1 MGQKPKRLTPTASH
15 LDFFGAQLRALR
27 GELAI
32 VELAPKLLVSP
43 DLLRKVEVGER
54 YPSEAFI
61 RIADDV
67 LDAGGLLLAM
77 GPLLL
82 REQRLKARAGTKA
95 SVFSPDSNDAF
106 VLDWMLTES
115 TWEPVHDATQDEA
128 HSSLA
133 KLRKDDHLLGAGAT
147 YPRTRIFLETELESL
162 TQSQPLQA
170 ISVLELA
177 AYSAVDLGS
186 DAAAQQHYHQAL
198 RTALRTGH
206 RRHGAHL
213 IASLA
218 YLTMECGHPRSAARL
233 AQAVIAGVAE
243 RTTPT
248 EGAVWWII
256 KARAHAMMR
265 ERQECLQALGKAEEH
280 LAREPADDEVE
291 LISYF
296 GAGDLADER
305 AHCFFELGDFD
316 AARAEA
322 SKALSLFAPDRV
334 RRKVIDSSLYSAGL
348 VRSGELEQAAE
359 VAKDAIGASGSLQS
373 FRASQALARMM
384 AELLPHQ
391 QIGAVRDVFDLARVA
406 APVTP
411 TLRAGDG

>member
-15 LDFFGAQLRALR
+15 LDFFGAHLRALR
-27 GELAI
+27 GKAAI
-32 VELAPKLLVSP
+32 GEVAPKLLVSP

-54 YPSEAFI
+54 YPSEEFI
-61 RIADDV
+61 RIADDM

-82 REQRLKARAGTKA
+82 REQRLKARAGPKA
-95 SVFSPDSNDAF
+95 SVFNPDLNDAF
-106 VLDWMLTES
+106 VLDWMLSES
-115 TWEPVHDATQDEA
+115 TWEPVHGATRDEA

-162 TQSQPLQA
+162 TQRQPLQA

-256 KARAHAMMR
+256 KARAHAIMR
-265 ERQECLQALGKAEEH
+265 ERQECLYALGRAEDH
-280 LAREPADDEVE
+280 LAREPAEDEVE

-316 AARAEA
+316 VARAEA
-322 SKALSLFAPDRV
+322 SKALSLFATDRV
-334 RRKVIDSSLYSAGL
+334 RRRVIDSSLYSAGL

-359 VAKDAIGASGSLQS
+359 VAKEAIGASGTLQS

-384 AELLPHQ
+384 AELQPHQ
-391 QIGAVRDVFDLARVA
+391 QVGAVRDVFELARAA

-411 TLRAGDG
+411 TLRLGDG

>member
-1 MGQKPKRLTPTASH
+1 MLRDKTPIA
-15 LDFFGAQLRALR
+15 A
-27 GELAI
+27 
-32 VELAPKLLVSP
+32 LAPKLLVSP

-54 YPSEAFI
+54 YPSDDFI
-61 RIADDV
+61 RVADDV
-67 LDAGGLLLAM
+67 LEAGGLLRAM

-82 REQRLKARAGTKA
+82 REQRLKAQAGAKL
-95 SVFSPDSNDAF
+95 SGFNPDLNDAF
-106 VLDWMLTES
+106 VLDWLLSDTP
-115 TWEPVHDATQDEA
+115 WEPVHDAAQDES
-128 HSSLA
+128 HSSLV

-147 YPRTRIFLETELESL
+147 YPRTRAFIETELEVL
-162 TQSQPLQA
+162 TQRHPSQA

-186 DAAAQQHYHQAL
+186 DAAAQQHYHQAM
-198 RTALRTGH
+198 RTALTTGH

-233 AQAVIAGVAE
+233 AQAVITGVAE
-243 RTTPT
+243 RTTPA

-265 ERQECLQALGKAEEH
+265 ERQDCLQALGRAEEH
-280 LAREPADDEVE
+280 LAREPAEDDVE

-296 GAGDLADER
+296 GIADLADER

-322 SKALSLFAPDRV
+322 SKALSLFALDRV
-334 RRKVIDSSLYSAGL
+334 RRRVIDSSLYSAGL

-359 VAKDAIGASGSLQS
+359 VAKEAISASSTLQS
-373 FRASQALARMM
+373 FRASQAMARMM

-391 QIGAVRDVFDLARVA
+391 QVGVVRDVFELARAA

-411 TLRAGDG
+411 TLRDGSG